1 MKIKSDEITTVIRQ
15 EIEQY
20 SGKLEISEVG
30 QVVEVGDGIARV
42 YGLSKA
48 MAGELIEFQ
57 GSGGRVMGQVM
68 NLELDT
74 VGCVLYGDSTA
85 IREGDT
91 ARATGNL
98 LEVPVGPELLG
109 RVVDPLGNAIDGGPA
124 INASGRQKLDIVAP
138 GIAARQPVKEPLQF
152 GIKAVDSMVPV
163 GRGQREL
170 VIGDRKTGKTAVCL
184 DAIINQKQYWGTED
198 AVVCIYV
205 AVGQKDSTV
214 AGVVETLRKNGAMEY
229 TIIVNAGASAAAP
242 LQYIAPYAGCAMGE
256 YFMWQGKNGKTPKH
270 VLCVY
275 DDLSKQAV
283 AYRELSLLLRRPP
296 GREAYPGDVFYLHSR
311 LLERAT
317 KLSAENGG
325 GSLTALPIIE
335 TQEGDV
341 SAYIPTNV
349 ISITDGQIFLES
361 DLFYSGIRPAINV
374 GISVSR
380 VGGNA
385 QISFMKAIAGTL
397 RLTLAQY
404 REMAAFAQFASDL
417 DKATQAQLARGE
429 RLTEILK
436 QGQYAPL
443 GVEYQIAIIY
453 AANRGHLDKYAVKSL
468 GKYEREL
475 TAHLNAKYS
484 DVMAG
489 IRDQKIKT
497 SKKDGQPYCEE
508 LEKALK
514 EFAETFSEQ

>member
-198 AVVCIYV
+198 AVV
-205 AVGQKDSTV
+205 
-214 AGVVETLRKNGAMEY
+214 
-229 TIIVNAGASAAAP
+229 
-242 LQYIAPYAGCAMGE
+242 
-256 YFMWQGKNGKTPKH
+256 
-270 VLCVY
+270 
-275 DDLSKQAV
+275 
-283 AYRELSLLLRRPP
+283 
-296 GREAYPGDVFYLHSR
+296 
-311 LLERAT
+311 
-317 KLSAENGG
+317 
-325 GSLTALPIIE
+325 
-335 TQEGDV
+335 
-341 SAYIPTNV
+341 
-349 ISITDGQIFLES
+349 
-361 DLFYSGIRPAINV
+361 
-374 GISVSR
+374 
-380 VGGNA
+380 
-385 QISFMKAIAGTL
+385 
-397 RLTLAQY
+397 
-404 REMAAFAQFASDL
+404 
-417 DKATQAQLARGE
+417 
-429 RLTEILK
+429 
-436 QGQYAPL
+436 
-443 GVEYQIAIIY
+443 
-453 AANRGHLDKYAVKSL
+453 
-468 GKYEREL
+468 
-475 TAHLNAKYS
+475 
-484 DVMAG
+484 
-489 IRDQKIKT
+489 
-497 SKKDGQPYCEE
+497 
-508 LEKALK
+508 
-514 EFAETFSEQ
+514 

>member
-57 GSGGRVMGQVM
+57 GANGKVMGQVM

-74 VGCVLYGDSTA
+74 VGCVLYGDATA

-109 RVVDPLGNAIDGGPA
+109 RVVDPLGNALDGGPA
-124 INASGRQKLDIVAP
+124 INASGRQKVDIVAP

-184 DAIINQKQYWGTED
+184 DCIINQKQYWGTPD

-214 AGVVETLRKNGAMEY
+214 AGVVETLRKNGELDPYDGVKLEYIDPTRGGAAMPTISAFLQLLPKGFRTEAY
-229 TIIVNAGASAAAP
+229 RTTENIVFSPVEGTGKIIVGEPGAEKE
-242 LQYIAPYAGCAMGE
+242 IAFKPRDI
-256 YFMWQGKNGKTPKH
+256 F
-270 VLCVY
+270 
-275 DDLSKQAV
+275 AV
-283 AYRELSLLLRRPP
+283 PCWVP
-296 GREAYPGDVFYLHSR
+296 FR
-311 LLERAT
+311 L
-317 KLSAENGG
+317 
-325 GSLTALPIIE
+325 
-335 TQEGDV
+335 
-341 SAYIPTNV
+341 
-349 ISITDGQIFLES
+349 
-361 DLFYSGIRPAINV
+361 
-374 GISVSR
+374 
-380 VGGNA
+380 
-385 QISFMKAIAGTL
+385 
-397 RLTLAQY
+397 
-404 REMAAFAQFASDL
+404 
-417 DKATQAQLARGE
+417 
-429 RLTEILK
+429 
-436 QGQYAPL
+436 
-443 GVEYQIAIIY
+443 
-453 AANRGHLDKYAVKSL
+453 
-468 GKYEREL
+468 
-475 TAHLNAKYS
+475 
-484 DVMAG
+484 
-489 IRDQKIKT
+489 
-497 SKKDGQPYCEE
+497 
-508 LEKALK
+508 
-514 EFAETFSEQ
+514 